1 MGLKL
6 IKLSNVLSELG
17 TVVSISCAQDCPLSL
32 GCPLPLLQPNAL
44 GCPIKMEMGFVL
56 QALWT
61 HQELIHAS
69 QAPSFLSQAL
79 TKYTCDTCYHQPES
93 QSEEQPTAGRLHE
106 DNSALSC

>member
-69 QAPSFLSQAL
+69 QAPS
-79 TKYTCDTCYHQPES
+79 
-93 QSEEQPTAGRLHE
+93 
-106 DNSALSC
+106 SCLRHSPSTHVTLATISLNHRVKSSPRQEGCMRITLL